1 MNNDVLPD
9 PLLPVFNKDVTN
21 AHDVDIVAIL
31 ATGFCEAS
39 LHLVPCEEIIRL
51 YEILQKILTLID

>member
-1 MNNDVLPD
+1 MNNDVLSD
-9 PLLPVFNKDVTN
+9 PLLPVFDKDVTN
-21 AHDVDIVAIL
+21 ADYADIVAIL

-51 YEILQKILTLID
+51 YEVLQKFLALIY